1 MTAANL
7 QRAPARETGLDDALA
22 MGGANSQT
30 LDLAQQ
36 ELRDIN
42 ETLQRQSESA
52 NQSSWEVSNPRGS
65 HAVAVGLDA
74 PITVEVNGSVGYY
87 CAGMNKQATVIVN
100 GSAGPGVAEN
110 MMSGKVVIKG
120 DASQYAGATGH
131 GGLLV
136 IEGNA
141 SSRCGISMKGINIV
155 VKGNIGH
162 MSAFMAQSGNLV
174 VLGDAGDALG
184 DSIYEA
190 RLFVR
195 GNVKSLGADCIEK
208 EMRPEHHEF
217 LADLL
222 KQAGVTDVKTSE
234 FKRYGSARTLYN
246 FNIDNA
252 DAY

>member
-1 MTAANL
+1 M
-7 QRAPARETGLDDALA
+7 RV
-22 MGGANSQT
+22 
-30 LDLAQQ
+30 LDLA
-36 ELRDIN
+36 EMPLRDVN
-42 ETLQRQSESA
+42 ETLQRQRDGGNEID
-52 NQSSWEVSNPRGS
+52 WEILNSRGR

-74 PITVEVNGSVGYY
+74 PISVSVRGSVGYY
-87 CAGMNKQATVIVN
+87 CAGMNKTASVTVY

-110 MMSGKVVIKG
+110 MMSGTVVIKG
-120 DASQYAGATGH
+120 DASQYAGATGR

-141 SSRCGISMKGINIV
+141 ASRCGISMKGIDIV
-155 VKGNIGH
+155 VKGGIGH
-162 MSAFMAQSGNLV
+162 MSAFMAQSGRLV

-190 RLFVR
+190 RIFVR
-195 GNVKSLGADCIEK
+195 GAVKGLGADCIEK
-208 EMRPEHHEF
+208 EMRAEHHGE

-222 KQAGVTDVKTSE
+222 ARAGVNGVATAE
-234 FKRYGSARTLYN
+234 FRRYGSARKLYS

>member
-1 MTAANL
+1 MERANIRTVDL
-7 QRAPARETGLDDALA
+7 SKTTLRELNNDLHKLNP
-22 MGGANSQT
+22 GAN
-30 LDLAQQ
+30 DCA
-36 ELRDIN
+36 
-42 ETLQRQSESA
+42 
-52 NQSSWEVSNPRGS
+52 WEILNARGF
-65 HAVAVGLDA
+65 HAVAVGVDA
-74 PITVEVNGSVGYY
+74 PVTIDIRGSVGYY
-87 CAGMNKQATVIVN
+87 CAGMNKQAAITVH

-110 MMSGKVVIKG
+110 LMSGSVRITG
-120 DASQYAGATGH
+120 DASQYAGATGR

-141 SSRCGISMKGINIV
+141 SSRCGVSMKGIDIV

-162 MSAFMAQSGNLV
+162 MTAFMAQSGNLV
-174 VLGDAGDALG
+174 VCGDAGDALG

-195 GNVKSLGADCIEK
+195 GTVKSLGADCIEK
-208 EMRPEHHEF
+208 EMRPEHVEI
-217 LADLL
+217 LKGLL
-222 KQAGVTDVKTSE
+222 DKAGITDAAPSD